1 MLPFVSSSCSIN
13 AEEGVACA
21 WVGLHEGERWVRL
34 TSPDEQRLD
43 AAAAED
49 PTATVAML
57 GGRVR
62 LGARLEPGA
71 AEACLR
77 LDGDSSKVIVGAIHQ
92 RYLARPP
99 LPISRSRWCYTG
111 TNGLWTPFSR
121 DDDAAL
127 EALLQQLLQP
137 REGGP
142 VQQLSTQRRQVEGKL
157 SDWEEQFRHL
167 HARVAT
173 DADRQHSKQHRE
185 LRCLLDD
192 IDALIRALESRAPP
206 AAADA
211 SPPSPSAM
219 SAVPGATGAITVL
232 GGAYRVNISVAP
244 GTAASGGM
252 TSSITSSLSSTIT
265 ISLSGASSASGSGVR
280 AAVSAMMTSTAEVVT
295 WGASLWGASSCSIG
309 RGWAGE
315 SRPAPSEDEIRYEQT
330 RPATLAFVVHG
341 VGESLWSTT
350 NPFNFNEFN
359 SSVDK
364 LRANAAKS
372 AAFAQTLADEAAGLA
387 SKECTGG
394 ISGGGGSGGGSGGG
408 GGAPLSR
415 VEFLG
420 VGWHHSKGGDA
431 WRRRMASVTLP
442 SIPTLRLVTNE
453 VLCDVLLYEQP
464 STRAAIQLAVVRGI
478 NELVHAWRRYNPGF
492 DESGGRYI
500 LIGHSL
506 GSLIS
511 FDVLCSLGI
520 VDGTCATPHPA
531 VNAPHPAVNSVGRT
545 LTPGR
550 SLPAAARPAAW
561 ESTPPP
567 ATPPPAT
574 PPPAMPPPA
583 MPTVDELNRDRGDE
597 LIRDQGD
604 ELAQVVAASATSAWY
619 AALPGAHDD
628 AHAPDED
635 IDGSGH
641 GAAPSKSGPS
651 KLGHSKLG
659 GATVRVEALLE
670 AFSHTLKIF
679 EAFGP
684 LLLLVVKN
692 DEANLEKMQRAWRD
706 LEAADGSQRLI
717 SLRELLEAER
727 ASGIH
732 RAGGVLADPSAAIA
746 LVWLRRSLAFQNAV
760 FAGMVEDRASL
771 LSTLARD
778 AYQTHL
784 EHFHNFWLKN
794 AFRAGLSTM
803 PTREDFLPRLGL
815 NMASDEGCE
824 RLCPNL
830 ERDEERLVYA
840 EMAELV
846 EIQNLVGAEL
856 SRLMVELDLDDLRM
870 VGGSEAAEV
879 GSMTFTAEM
888 VSWGASLW
896 TASELAVP
904 PLTPAAP
911 TTPTPPPPAPLPPP
925 PAPPSKQHPSYAP
938 LLSTPPPL
946 GCPPLECAFAAL
958 LTLGSPIGCF
968 LSVRGQK
975 LGRSFLLPRRLGR
988 RPTAVFNVFARND
1001 PIAYRLEPLLLED
1014 DEEEED
1020 EAEAE
1025 AAGGSSSSMGG
1036 GAADTGAGRTGSG
1049 VTPRDRSPPLEPPPP
1064 VYVPYAGDRHGKRL
1078 HIKLRQAT
1086 SAYLHDAWEVKS
1098 RFYHNVFEYVPSA
1111 VSGYVPSAL
1120 SGWFGGGGGGACANS
1135 AASTGTHA
1143 AAAGDPA
1150 DAAAAPAP
1158 VPAPAPAASSVVWS
1172 LNGGGRVDYQ
1182 LQESELEHASEY
1194 LAALKAHNGYWS
1206 NPDVA
1211 AFVVH
1216 EVVGSLASH
1225 TNPWT
1230 PSKDPPPASVG
1241 RSESSHSVDCRL

>member
-1 MLPFVSSSCSIN
+1 
-13 AEEGVACA
+13 
-21 WVGLHEGERWVRL
+21 
-34 TSPDEQRLD
+34 
-43 AAAAED
+43 
-49 PTATVAML
+49 
-57 GGRVR
+57 
-62 LGARLEPGA
+62 
-71 AEACLR
+71 
-77 LDGDSSKVIVGAIHQ
+77 
-92 RYLARPP
+92 
-99 LPISRSRWCYTG
+99 
-111 TNGLWTPFSR
+111 
-121 DDDAAL
+121 
-127 EALLQQLLQP
+127 
-137 REGGP
+137 
-142 VQQLSTQRRQVEGKL
+142 
-157 SDWEEQFRHL
+157 
-167 HARVAT
+167 
-173 DADRQHSKQHRE
+173 
-185 LRCLLDD
+185 
-192 IDALIRALESRAPP
+192 
-206 AAADA
+206 
-211 SPPSPSAM
+211 
-219 SAVPGATGAITVL
+219 
-232 GGAYRVNISVAP
+232 
-244 GTAASGGM
+244 
-252 TSSITSSLSSTIT
+252 
-265 ISLSGASSASGSGVR
+265 
-280 AAVSAMMTSTAEVVT
+280 
-295 WGASLWGASSCSIG
+295 
-309 RGWAGE
+309 
-315 SRPAPSEDEIRYEQT
+315 
-330 RPATLAFVVHG
+330 
-341 VGESLWSTT
+341 
-350 NPFNFNEFN
+350 
-359 SSVDK
+359 
-364 LRANAAKS
+364 
-372 AAFAQTLADEAAGLA
+372 
-387 SKECTGG
+387 
-394 ISGGGGSGGGSGGG
+394 
-408 GGAPLSR
+408 
-415 VEFLG
+415 
-420 VGWHHSKGGDA
+420 
-431 WRRRMASVTLP
+431 MASVTLP

-520 VDGTCATPHPA
+520 VDGTCATPLPA

-574 PPPAMPPPA
+574 PPPAMP
-583 MPTVDELNRDRGDE
+583 TVDELIRDRGDELIRDQGHELIRDRGDE

-604 ELAQVVAASATSAWY
+604 ELAQVVAASAVSSALRDPNMASAIDDTSTVDPASDTKPQSNMPLTSTGTGTCIGTCTDTGTDTGTGTGTVTYAGAAMARRRRTLFAAADGSSHSLLRAQTSAWY

-651 KLGHSKLG
+651 KLGPSKLG

-888 VSWGASLW
+888 ASWGASLW

-904 PLTPAAP
+904 PLTPSAEATTAAAAATTTAAAAATPTTSPPLTPSAARTVLASPSAAP

-925 PAPPSKQHPSYAP
+925 PAPPSKQLPSYAP